1 MLDPSR
7 LWDREV
13 RPFLSQDVRAQIA
26 AEPWQVEA
34 YFGLRAQIFAEEQG
48 LFSGSDRDPLD
59 SCASPIVAL
68 SHAFGMPDEVVGVV
82 RIYEAEG
89 GAWYGGRLGVCP
101 RYRRRGAV
109 GSALITCAVS
119 SAHAFGATRFFA
131 QVQVQNVR
139 YFERHAFRAL
149 RPLEL
154 LGRAHWLMEA
164 DLSVY
169 PASLSPVTS
178 KAA

>member
-1 MLDPSR
+1 MLDPSK

-13 RPFLSQDVRAQIA
+13 RPFLSPLVRAQIA
-26 AEPWQVEA
+26 DEPWQIDA
-34 YFGLRAQIFAEEQG
+34 YFGLRALIFAEEQG
-48 LFSGSDRDPLD
+48 LFASSDRDAQDL
-59 SCASPIVAL
+59 SASPIVAL

-82 RIYEAEG
+82 RIYEAEPG
-89 GAWYGGRLGVCP
+89 TWFGGRLGVCA

-109 GSALITCAVS
+109 GSALITSAVS
-119 SAHAFGATRFFA
+119 SAHALGATRFFA
-131 QVQVQNVR
+131 QVQLQNVR
-139 YFERHAFRAL
+139 YFERHAFHPV

-154 LGRAHWLMEA
+154 FGRAHWLMEA
-164 DLSVY
+164 ALSAY